1 MNIFLHKLSK
11 VFMVQKAMVP
21 KIKSSRIHI
30 LCDHEI
36 KRFSKIGGGW
46 LQCLGNYFD
55 TKITY
60 FVSLTI
66 FVPFF
71 NRISLTKIEI
81 T

>member
-1 MNIFLHKLSK
+1 
-11 VFMVQKAMVP
+11 MVP
-21 KIKSSRIHI
+21 KIKSLRIHI

-36 KRFSKIGGGW
+36 KRFSSDIGGGW

-55 TKITY
+55 TKITD

-71 NRISLTKIEI
+71 NSVFKKIEI